1 MTRRTGSRSRQ
12 VTHAL
17 QRGERPAHA
26 PGFGVDHIVPL
37 IRGGADKPENM
48 QWQTAEAAKAK
59 DKIEQALQRAP
70 ARQPVG
76 LRDCSVAGGLLG
88 VAHALGNG

>member
-1 MTRRTGSRSRQ
+1 MCSKLFTAYWLHR
-12 VTHAL
+12 
-17 QRGERPAHA
+17 A
-26 PGFGVDHIVPL
+26 PTQNPLSLRNSLGTL

-88 VAHALGNG
+88 VAHALGKG